1 MSDGQGWDWD
11 RVHLQKGSRREA
23 FELCHHG
30 GGGYTNL
37 DVLKFIELYT
47 IKAILLYIHVKNM
60 TTKIKLLDEC

>member
-37 DVLKFIELYT
+37 D
-47 IKAILLYIHVKNM
+47 M
-60 TTKIKLLDEC
+60 C